1 MKGAA
6 MGWDTA
12 RNDEKV
18 SWITYVRK
26 TIRVSAVLNSL
37 FPPVGLVIQDDQK
50 LYVQYLISQEGLLR
64 EFNNKNR
71 RVQKRLETR
80 VAHFQNLL

>member
-12 RNDEKV
+12 RSDGKV

-26 TIRVSAVLNSL
+26 TILVSAVLNSL
-37 FPPVGLVIQDDQK
+37 FPPVGLVIQDYQN
-50 LYVQYLISQEGLLR
+50 LHVQHLISQEISQGIL
-64 EFNNKNR
+64 
-71 RVQKRLETR
+71 Q
-80 VAHFQNLL
+80 